1 MYRTYVYA
9 ESFHRMKLFIF
20 ILIIFKKVEATP
32 NSAKKSKKMNKVV
45 RKEIWKKGKEKF
57 MYVLF
62 IKGLLKMYSIEEV
75 CFMVINLLKMELFQ
89 PLKGSEVL

>member
-1 MYRTYVYA
+1 MWK
-9 ESFHRMKLFIF
+9 KLQIAP
-20 ILIIFKKVEATP
+20 KKI
-32 NSAKKSKKMNKVV
+32 NMNKVV
-45 RKEIWKKGKEKF
+45 EGNLEKSKEEKF